1 MHKLVALAGS
11 LRRQSTTRMA
21 LQVAIEGARK
31 LGGEVRVVD
40 LAEPRLPFFEDG
52 VTHTDPAVVQFRD
65 AVRECDGLLI
75 ATPVYHDSYSGVLK
89 NSLDH
94 LYKELTDK
102 VVALIAV
109 GGGRTGQG
117 QALEHLRAVLRET
130 STWVI
135 PRQVVVPQAD
145 TAFTAEG
152 RPTDSEVETRLTQ
165 LGAELVLRC
174 RAMRPKRTP
183 PPAGAAPQ
191 GAKG

>member
-11 LRRQSTTRMA
+11 LRRQSASRKA
-21 LQVAIEGARK
+21 LQVAIDGARK

-40 LAEPRLPFFEDG
+40 LAEPRLPLFEDG
-52 VTHTDPAVVQFRD
+52 VTHVDPAVVQFRD

-89 NSLDH
+89 NALDH

-145 TAFTAEG
+145 TAFDASD
-152 RPTDSEVETRLTQ
+152 RPTDPEVETRLTQ

-174 RAMRPKRTP
+174 RTMRPKRGST
-183 PPAGAAPQ
+183 G
-191 GAKG
+191 